1 MKHHILDILS
11 DALPAVNFASDF
23 LFSEL
28 DSLGIATILAILM
41 DEYKIS
47 LDAFDV
53 TPKNFKNLDSLV
65 AMVRA
70 KLNEKA

>member
-1 MKHHILDILS
+1 MKQHILDILS
-11 DALPAVNFASDF
+11 AALPAVNFASDF
-23 LFSEL
+23 RFSEL